1 MATYFERK
9 EINIGEAIY
18 SGTLAGIIA
27 GMVMSMV
34 AMGFAMMMGQELW
47 APPKMIAATLLDQP
61 GLDRPGFQMIP
72 VMVGMMI
79 HFATA
84 IGAGILFSLIGG
96 RLTYGA
102 SIGWGIVFGLAVW
115 LFMQFIG
122 LPIINP
128 VMAGMPYLPFAIEHA
143 VFGGFLGIYPAFLP
157 SQAESQERQA
167 RRERFA
173 A

>member
-9 EINIGEAIY
+9 EINVGEAIY
-18 SGTLAGIIA
+18 SGALAGIIA

-34 AMGFAMMMGQELW
+34 AMGFAMMMGQGLW
-47 APPKMIAATLLDQP
+47 APPKMIAATLLDRS

-84 IGAGILFSLIGG
+84 VGFGVIFSLFGG
-96 RLTYGA
+96 RLSYGRA
-102 SIGWGIVFGLAVW
+102 IGWGVVYGLAIW

-143 VFGGFLGIYPAFLP
+143 LDR
-157 SQAESQERQA
+157 AEHVRNA
-167 RRERFA
+167 PP
-173 A
+173 